1 MRIAV
6 YPGSFDPVTW
16 GHIDIIKRALRLF
29 DKVIVAVGE
38 NPEKTPLF
46 NIDERVF
53 MLNESCKGIGNVEI
67 KPFSSLLS
75 DFVVSVGAV
84 AIIRGLRAVSDFDY
98 EFQLALANR
107 KLAPLVET
115 IFLLP
120 DERFVYLNST
130 LVKSIARYN
139 GKLDEFVPPVVKRM
153 LKERFLR

>member
-1 MRIAV
+1 
-6 YPGSFDPVTW
+6 
-16 GHIDIIKRALRLF
+16 
-29 DKVIVAVGE
+29 
-38 NPEKTPLF
+38 
-46 NIDERVF
+46 
-53 MLNESCKGIGNVEI
+53 
-67 KPFSSLLS
+67 
-75 DFVVSVGAV
+75 
-84 AIIRGLRAVSDFDY
+84 RAVSDFDY